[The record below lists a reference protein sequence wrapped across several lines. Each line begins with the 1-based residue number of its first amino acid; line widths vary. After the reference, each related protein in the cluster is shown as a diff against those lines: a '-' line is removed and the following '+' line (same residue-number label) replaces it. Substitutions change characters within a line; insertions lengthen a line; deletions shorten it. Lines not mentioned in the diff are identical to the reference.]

1 MIILILIFTRVMAT
15 AQDERAMNQDPN
27 ETIPTLFNKLM
38 FNNFKILLYY
48 IILYILI
55 NS

>member
-1 MIILILIFTRVMAT
+1 MIILIFTRVMAT

-38 FNNFKILLYY
+38 FNNLKLYY
-48 IILYILI
+48 IILYYIF
-55 NS
+55 